1 MAEQIVL
8 EVEPRADLGTGAS
21 RRLRREGGMVPGI
34 LYGGTEDPAPIALS
48 YRALAKAM
56 QQEAFFSQ
64 ILDVALGGEHC
75 QAILRDLQ
83 RHPANDRV
91 LHIDLLRIQADKPLQ
106 ISVPLH
112 FVNEDRCIGVRTGG
126 GTITRNLIELEV
138 SCLPRDLPEYIEVDL
153 EDVDVGHSVHLSDLV
168 VPEGVSIVALA
179 HGADRDAAVV
189 SVQIPRGGLGDEA
202 EDEMEASEEGISEE
216 GASDEAS
223 AEGAPKGDQEGS
235 PDA

>member
-8 EVEPRADLGTGAS
+8 EVEPRAELGTGAS

-34 LYGGTEDPAPIALS
+34 LYGGTEAPAPIALS

-64 ILDVALGGEHC
+64 ILDVALSGERC

-91 LHIDLLRIQADKPLQ
+91 LHIDLLRIQADKPIQ
-106 ISVPLH
+106 IAVPLR

-138 SCLPRDLPEYIEVDL
+138 SCLPKDLPEHIEIDL
-153 EDVDVGHSVHLSDLV
+153 EDVDVGHSVHLSELAMPD
-168 VPEGVSIVALA
+168 GVTIVALA

-189 SVQIPRGGLGDEA
+189 SVQIPRGGLGDE
-202 EDEMEASEEGISEE
+202 EEEL
-216 GASDEAS
+216 EAS
-223 AEGAPKGDQEGS
+223 AEEGTDEETAGDESAAADEEGAP
-235 PDA
+235 DA

>member
-8 EVEPRADLGTGAS
+8 EVEPRAELGTGAS

-34 LYGGTEDPAPIALS
+34 LYGGTEAPAPIALS

-56 QQEAFFSQ
+56 QQQEAFFSQ
-64 ILDVALGGEHC
+64 ILDVALGGERC

-91 LHIDLLRIQADKPLQ
+91 LHIDLLRIQADKPIQ
-106 ISVPLH
+106 IAVPLR

-138 SCLPRDLPEYIEVDL
+138 SCLPKDLPEHIEIDL
-153 EDVDVGHSVHLSDLV
+153 EDVDVGHSVHLSELAMPD
-168 VPEGVSIVALA
+168 GVTIVALA

-189 SVQIPRGGLGDEA
+189 SVQIPRGGLGDE
-202 EDEMEASEEGISEE
+202 EEEL
-216 GASDEAS
+216 EAS
-223 AEGAPKGDQEGS
+223 AEEGTDEEAAGDESAAADEEGAP
-235 PDA
+235 DA